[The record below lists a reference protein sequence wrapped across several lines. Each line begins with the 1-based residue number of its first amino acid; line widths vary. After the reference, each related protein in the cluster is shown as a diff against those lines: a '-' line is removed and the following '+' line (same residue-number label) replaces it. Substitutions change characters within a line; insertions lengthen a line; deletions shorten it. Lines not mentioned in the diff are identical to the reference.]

1 MPCLEELNN
10 RLKLALQANHTAIW
24 EWNLPS
30 YRLAWSE
37 NLEPLFGMPAG
48 TRLSSYEA
56 VLEKVHPEDQS
67 VLIGLF
73 TPAGI
78 ACEDFYIEFRI
89 IWPDGSVRWIAGR
102 GEVFKD
108 EDGKPAQMMGMCVDI
123 TQKKQAEAALLDEQN
138 LLAAVL
144 DTTDAL
150 VVVLD
155 RQGRIVHC
163 NRAGFATIG
172 YSLAEVRGQ
181 FFWQIFLSAEAVPNG
196 LEGLNFESQFPKQH
210 DSECMTRDG
219 TRRLITWSHRC
230 LQDAGGSL
238 KYRLATGIDV
248 TESANAE
255 AVPTEEI
262 GFLSNRDWEFR
273 ATFEQAG
280 MGIAHL
286 ALDGRFLRV
295 NQRFCDILDYTA
307 EELQLLQFQDIT
319 HPEDLDTDL
328 VYISQLLQ
336 KQIFSYSIEKRYRHK
351 DGFYLW
357 ANLTVSLVRDA
368 SESPQYAISILEDIT
383 ERKQG
388 EETIRQREIEMQSM
402 VSLLA
407 EAQKVAHVGWWE
419 FDVVTQAV
427 NWSDELFR
435 IVGLEPSQPPPN
447 FSEYLRMV
455 HPDDVKVATKAVKQV
470 VNEGQSYEFDQRIV
484 RPDGE
489 IRYLAAKGQPIFDN
503 EGNVIKL
510 LGTVLDITERKLAEE
525 TLRESEGQLVRKATE
540 LEQTLKALQL
550 TQAQLIQTEKMSS
563 LGQLVAGV
571 AHEINNPINFI
582 YGNLT
587 FAIQYSQDLLG
598 LIHLYHQSYHT
609 GEREGK
615 KDAVQEYIEAID
627 LDYLKED
634 LPRLLHSMQLG
645 AERIR
650 SIVLSLRNFSRLDE
664 SQMKRVDIHEGIEST
679 LLILQHRL
687 KEKSGRYRIEII
699 KEFGNLP
706 TVECY
711 PAQLNQVFI
720 NIIGNA
726 IDALESFDRFPL
738 PAESETGDLINE
750 KLPKVIQI
758 RTEYNPE
765 PSRLNL
771 EFFQGSKFK
780 IKNHVVICIADNGPG
795 ISPRVQS
802 KIFDPFFTT
811 KPVGKGTGL
820 GLSICYQII
829 EKHGGQIWVK
839 SQPAQGTEFVLVLP
853 IQQEPV
859 S

>member
-1 MPCLEELNN
+1 MPCFEEINN

-30 YRLAWSE
+30 YSLAWSE
-37 NLEPLFGMPAG
+37 NLEPLFGLPAG

-67 VLIGLF
+67 VLSKLF

-89 IWPDGSVRWIAGR
+89 IWPDGSVRWIAGT
-102 GEVFKD
+102 GKVFKD

-123 TQKKQAEAALLDEQN
+123 TQKKQAEAALQEEQN

-181 FFWQIFLSAEAVPNG
+181 FFWQIFLTPEALPNG
-196 LEGLNFESQFPKQH
+196 LECSNFERQFPKQH

-219 TRRLITWSHRC
+219 TRRLITWSHRS
-230 LQDAGGSL
+230 LQDANNSF
-238 KYRLATGIDV
+238 KYRIATGIDI
-248 TESANAE
+248 TESAKVE
-255 AVPTEEI
+255 AASTGEI
-262 GFLSNRDWEFR
+262 GFLSNRDREFR

-280 MGIAHL
+280 IGIAHL
-286 ALDGRFLRV
+286 ALDGRFVRV
-295 NQRFCDILDYTA
+295 NQRFCDILNYTA
-307 EELQLLQFQDIT
+307 EEFESLRVQDIT
-319 HPEDLDTDL
+319 HPEDLDADC
-328 VYISQLLQ
+328 VDISQLLQ
-336 KQIFSYSIEKRYRHK
+336 KQIFSYCIEKRYRHK
-351 DGFYLW
+351 EGFYVW
-357 ANLTVSLVRDA
+357 GNLTVSLVRDA
-368 SESPQYAISILEDIT
+368 SGSPQYAISILEDIT

-388 EETIRQREIEMQSM
+388 EETIRKREIEMQSM

-419 FDVVTQAV
+419 FDVGTQAV

-455 HPDDVKVATKAVKQV
+455 HPDDIKVVTKAVKQV
-470 VNEGQSYEFDQRIV
+470 VNEAQSYEFDQRIV

-489 IRYLAAKGQPIFDN
+489 VRYLAAKGQPIFDN

-525 TLRESEGQLVRKATE
+525 TLRESEGELVRKATE
-540 LEQTLKALQL
+540 LEQTLNALQL

-598 LIHLYHQSYHT
+598 LIQLYQQGYHT
-609 GEREGK
+609 EKPEGK
-615 KDAVQEYIEAID
+615 KDAVHEYIEAID

-634 LPRLLHSMQLG
+634 LPRLLRSMQLG

-664 SQMKRVDIHEGIEST
+664 SQMKVVDIHEGIEST

-687 KEKSGRYRIEII
+687 KEKSGRYMIQII
-699 KEFGNLP
+699 KEFGDLP
-706 TVECY
+706 AVECY
-711 PAQLNQVFI
+711 PALLNQVFM
-720 NIIGNA
+720 NLIGNA
-726 IDALESFDRFPL
+726 IDALESLVGVPL
-738 PAESETGDLINE
+738 PAESEREGLMNE
-750 KLPKVIQI
+750 KLTKVIKI

-771 EFFQGSKFK
+771 EVFQNSKFE
-780 IKNHVVICIADNGPG
+780 IKNHVVIHIADNGPG
-795 ISPRVQS
+795 ISSRIQT

-820 GLSICYQII
+820 GLSICYQIM

-839 SQPAQGTEFVLVLP
+839 SQPAQGTEFVLILP
-853 IQQEPV
+853 VQQVPV

>member
-1 MPCLEELNN
+1 MPCLEEINN

-30 YRLAWSE
+30 CRLAWSE
-37 NLEPLFGMPAG
+37 NLEPLFGLPAG
-48 TRLSSYEA
+48 TLLSSYEA
-56 VLEKVHPEDQS
+56 VLKKVHPEDQS

-181 FFWQIFLSAEAVPNG
+181 FFWQIFLTPEAVPNG
-196 LEGLNFESQFPKQH
+196 LECSNFESQFPRQH
-210 DSECMTRDG
+210 DSECMTPDG
-219 TRRLITWSHRC
+219 TRRLIAWSHRC
-230 LQDAGGSL
+230 LQDASGSL
-238 KYRLATGIDV
+238 KYRIATGIDV
-248 TESANAE
+248 TESAKAE
-255 AVPTEEI
+255 AAPTEEI

-286 ALDGRFLRV
+286 ALDGRFVRV
-295 NQRFCDILDYTA
+295 NQRFCEILNYTA
-307 EELQLLQFQDIT
+307 EELQSLQFQDIT
-319 HPEDLDTDL
+319 HPEDLDTDF

-351 DGFYLW
+351 DGFYVW
-357 ANLTVSLVRDA
+357 ANLTLSLVRDV
-368 SESPQYAISILEDIT
+368 SGSPQYAISILEDIT

-455 HPDDVKVATKAVKQV
+455 HPDDIKVVTKAVKQV

-598 LIHLYHQSYHT
+598 LIHLYQQAYHT

-634 LPRLLHSMQLG
+634 LPRLLRSMQLG

-664 SQMKRVDIHEGIEST
+664 SQMKWVDIHEGIEST

-687 KEKSGRYRIEII
+687 KEKSGRYRIQII
-699 KEFGNLP
+699 KDFGNLP
-706 TVECY
+706 QVECY

-726 IDALESFDRFPL
+726 IDALESFVQFPL
-738 PAESETGDLINE
+738 PAESETGGLINE
-750 KLPKVIQI
+750 KLQKVIQI
-758 RTEYNPE
+758 HTEYNPE

-780 IKNHVVICIADNGPG
+780 IKNHVVIHIADNGPG
-795 ISPRVQS
+795 ISPRIQT

-839 SQPAQGTEFVLVLP
+839 SQPAQGTEFVLILP
-853 IQQEPV
+853 VQQEPV